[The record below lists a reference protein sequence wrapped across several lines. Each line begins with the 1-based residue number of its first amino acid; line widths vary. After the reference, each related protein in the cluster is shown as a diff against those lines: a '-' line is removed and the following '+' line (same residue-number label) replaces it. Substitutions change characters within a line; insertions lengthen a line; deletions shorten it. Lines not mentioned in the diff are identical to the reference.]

1 MPPTIGK
8 QGSEL
13 PRSSCNSKAI
23 TNNLHRTLQP
33 FQTLFEP
40 PVSHSTSTTTHHKG
54 NDRNH
59 SALADGTATAEDR
72 VPRFFAKHGHADAD
86 PTSVKKQGHGKGNW
100 GREGEEVEDYGYT
113 FTNARRRSNSSTHAL
128 GDFKTKF
135 ETRDTEPVFEE
146 GLHGPTEDDIE
157 KASSL
162 SKEESTDSSTNA
174 GSIDEE
180 DKKM

>member
-1 MPPTIGK
+1 MTIGRK
-8 QGSEL
+8 APEGQGAGHASNADGETDFCIRL
-13 PRSSCNSKAI
+13 
-23 TNNLHRTLQP
+23 TRT
-33 FQTLFEP
+33 
-40 PVSHSTSTTTHHKG
+40 SKG

-135 ETRDTEPVFEE
+135 ETRDTEPVSEE